1 MGNSN
6 LFQKVLSTIEKGV
19 LEIMVLESRLMK
31 KLILTW
37 HRNMA
42 QDFM

>member
-1 MGNSN
+1 

-19 LEIMVLESRLMK
+19 LEIMVLESRITK
-31 KLILTW
+31 KWILTL

-42 QDFM
+42 QMETPN